1 MGQIRDE
8 SFILAAEIP
17 KQAPNDRSF
26 LHLFHEV

>member
-8 SFILAAEIP
+8 SLAAEIP
-17 KQAPNDRSF
+17 KQSPNDRSF